1 MLEGYLTGKEDG
13 QRRLIVRSRETT
25 SSSSNAS
32 ISPCCQESDQ
42 VNRYLKK
49 IEKDDGYL
57 TSALYLSHLME
68 EKVKQ
73 NNAVEIYTDY
83 FVTEDEATNWEQ
95 VVRCSVMYNDS
106 LS

>member
-1 MLEGYLTGKEDG
+1 
-13 QRRLIVRSRETT
+13 
-25 SSSSNAS
+25 
-32 ISPCCQESDQ
+32 
-42 VNRYLKK
+42 
-49 IEKDDGYL
+49 
-57 TSALYLSHLME
+57 ME

-95 VVRCSVMYNDS
+95 VDICLVMYNDS

>member
-1 MLEGYLTGKEDG
+1 M
-13 QRRLIVRSRETT
+13 
-25 SSSSNAS
+25 
-32 ISPCCQESDQ
+32 
-42 VNRYLKK
+42 
-49 IEKDDGYL
+49 

-95 VVRCSVMYNDS
+95 VDICLVMYNDS